1 MSESKAVLEYND
13 KGVTLWS
20 LRYPGA
26 FARGETAAEAVR
38 KLPAACRRYRLWAKL
53 PIEADAAGDEQVRC
67 TRKIK
72 VDAPVEE
79 GFTAALFP
87 EEKLALDMARYTSLK
102 TLCLI
107 SARDLEALFASI
119 PQKDR
124 ALLKSR
130 RTVYG
135 KVPVTAREML
145 SHVIEAQRTWST
157 LFGVDLGENQG
168 LLADRKQLFIGLEGQ
183 PGYLAGRKRLFAG
196 LERQPGYLDGRLVT
210 GPDGELWTLR
220 KLLRRL
226 LWHDALHGR
235 ALYRKAVT
243 FWQKERIKNPFGF
256 TK

>member
-145 SHVIEAQRTWST
+145 SHVIEAQRTWAA
-157 LFGVDLGENQG
+157 LFGVDLGESQG
-168 LLADRKQLFIGLEGQ
+168 L
-183 PGYLAGRKRLFAG
+183 LAGRKRLFAG

>member
-1 MSESKAVLEYND
+1 MSDSKAVLEYND

-67 TRKIK
+67 TRKVK
-72 VDAPVEE
+72 VDAAVEE

-157 LFGVDLGENQG
+157 LFGVDLGESQG
-168 LLADRKQLFIGLEGQ
+168 LLADRK
-183 PGYLAGRKRLFAG
+183 RLFGG

>member
-13 KGVTLWS
+13 KGVILWS

-157 LFGVDLGENQG
+157 LFGVNLGESQG
-168 LLADRKQLFIGLEGQ
+168 LLAD
-183 PGYLAGRKRLFAG
+183 RKRLFAG

>member
-87 EEKLALDMARYTSLK
+87 EEKLALDMARYMSLK

-145 SHVIEAQRTWST
+145 SHVIEAQRTWAA
-157 LFGVDLGENQG
+157 LFGMDLGESQG
-168 LLADRKQLFIGLEGQ
+168 LLAD
-183 PGYLAGRKRLFAG
+183 RKRLFAG

>member
-157 LFGVDLGENQG
+157 LFGVNLGESQG
-168 LLADRKQLFIGLEGQ
+168 LLADRK
-183 PGYLAGRKRLFAG
+183 RLFVG

>member
-13 KGVTLWS
+13 KGVILWS

-53 PIEADAAGDEQVRC
+53 PTEADAAGEEQVRC

-72 VDAPVEE
+72 VDVPVEE

-107 SARDLEALFASI
+107 SSRDLEALFASI

-145 SHVIEAQRTWST
+145 SHVIEAQRTWAT
-157 LFGVDLGENQG
+157 LFGVNLGESQG
-168 LLADRKQLFIGLEGQ
+168 LLADRK
-183 PGYLAGRKRLFAG
+183 RLFGG

>member
-87 EEKLALDMARYTSLK
+87 EEKLTLDMARYTSLK

-107 SARDLEALFASI
+107 SARDLETLFASI

-135 KVPVTAREML
+135 KVPVTAREMV

-157 LFGVDLGENQG
+157 LFGVNLGESQG
-168 LLADRKQLFIGLEGQ
+168 LLADRK
-183 PGYLAGRKRLFAG
+183 RLFGG

>member
-145 SHVIEAQRTWST
+145 SHVIEAQRTWAA
-157 LFGVDLGENQG
+157 LFGMDLGESQG
-168 LLADRKQLFIGLEGQ
+168 LLADRK
-183 PGYLAGRKRLFAG
+183 RLFGG

-210 GPDGELWTLR
+210 GPDGQLWTLR

>member
-53 PIEADAAGDEQVRC
+53 PIEADAAGEEQVRC

-79 GFTAALFP
+79 GFIAALFP

-107 SARDLEALFASI
+107 SSRDLEALFASI

-157 LFGVDLGENQG
+157 LFGVNLGESQG
-168 LLADRKQLFIGLEGQ
+168 L
-183 PGYLAGRKRLFAG
+183 LAGRKRLFAG

>member
-157 LFGVDLGENQG
+157 LFGVNLGESQG
-168 LLADRKQLFIGLEGQ
+168 LLAD
-183 PGYLAGRKRLFAG
+183 RKRLFAG

>member
-1 MSESKAVLEYND
+1 MRELETIMEYND
-13 KGVTLWS
+13 AGVTLWS
-20 LRYPGA
+20 PRYPGA
-26 FARGETAAEAVR
+26 FARGETADAAAR

-53 PIEADAAGDEQVRC
+53 PTEAYASGEEQVRC

-79 GFTAALFP
+79 GFTTALFP
-87 EEKLALDMARYTSLK
+87 EEKLALDMAQYTSLK
-102 TLCLI
+102 TLCLM

-124 ALLKSR
+124 GLLKSR

-145 SHVIEAQRTWST
+145 SHVIEAQRTWAA
-157 LFGVDLGENQG
+157 LFGVDIGESRG
-168 LLADRKQLFIGLEGQ
+168 LLAD
-183 PGYLAGRKRLFAG
+183 RKRLFAG
-196 LERQPGYLDGRLVT
+196 LERRPGYLDGRIVP

-235 ALYRKAVT
+235 ALYRKAIT